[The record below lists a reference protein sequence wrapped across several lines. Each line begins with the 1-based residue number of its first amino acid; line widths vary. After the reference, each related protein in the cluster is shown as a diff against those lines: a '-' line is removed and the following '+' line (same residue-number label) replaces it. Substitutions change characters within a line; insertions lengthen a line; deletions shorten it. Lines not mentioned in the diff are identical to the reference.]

1 MFDRSNGLSL
11 RSGFLRNSIL
21 FPDAPAIVV
30 GGITRSYGE
39 LEQRARRWAGAI
51 IDACG
56 SRPERVG
63 LFASRSEVAYTGT
76 LAALLSGAA
85 FVPLNPTFPPE
96 KTASMIR
103 QAEPDAIIVDRASA
117 RQVSEV
123 LSGVDAPPLLVPEL
137 ESPHFPGVSARALGR
152 HELDRARPLSGLP
165 PVTPDDIAY
174 LLFTSGSTGTPKG
187 VPVTHGNVNHFID
200 VMMRRYDLQQGHRFS
215 QSFDQTFDPSVFDL
229 FMAWSSGGCVYAMT
243 PAELLAPTG
252 FINKHQISV
261 WFSVPSVPAHMSRR
275 GTLKP
280 HSMTS
285 LRWSL
290 FAGEP
295 LPRRLA
301 EAWQEAAPNSMVE
314 NLYGPTELTIT
325 CFVHRW
331 NSLSSPAQCRND
343 IVPIGRPLD
352 GLAALV
358 VDEHLAPVSA
368 GETGELCVTG
378 PQTTPG
384 YWRDA
389 AKTAEKYVDLPV
401 CRAQTRRFYRT
412 GDRAARLPS
421 GEYMFFGRAD
431 EQIKILGHRT
441 ELGEIEA
448 ALRRAPGVEHAVALG
463 WPAKDGSAEGV
474 VAFVS
479 GSGLNTEALGHL
491 ARAALPPWA
500 VPQRFFMVPNMPL
513 NSNGK
518 IDRNALRNR
527 LVRPDEV
534 STA

>member
-1 MFDRSNGLSL
+1 MLDKSNGVSL
-11 RSGFLRNSIL
+11 RSGFLRNSSL
-21 FPDAPAIVV
+21 YPNAPAIVV
-30 GGITRSYGE
+30 RGITRSYGE
-39 LEQRARRWAGAI
+39 LEQKARCWAGAI

-56 SRPERVG
+56 SPPERVG

-85 FVPLNPTFPPE
+85 FVPLNPTVPPE

-103 QAEPDAIIVDRASA
+103 QAEPDAIIVDRASV

-123 LSGVDAPPLLVPEL
+123 LSGVEAPPLLVPEL
-137 ESPHFPGVSARALGR
+137 DNPHFQGVSARVMDC
-152 HELDRARPLSGLP
+152 HELDGARPLLDLP

-187 VPVTHGNVNHFID
+187 VPVTHGNVTYFID
-200 VMMRRYDLQQGHRFS
+200 VMMRRYDFQRGQRFS
-215 QSFDQTFDPSVFDL
+215 QTFDQTFDVSVFDL

-252 FINKHQISV
+252 YLNKNQISV
-261 WFSVPSVPAHMSRR
+261 WFSVPSVPAHMYRR
-275 GTLKP
+275 GTLTP
-280 HSMTS
+280 NSMPS

-295 LPRRLA
+295 LPQRLA
-301 EAWQEAAPNSMVE
+301 EAWQEAAPNSVVE

-325 CFVHRW
+325 CFAHRW
-331 NSLSSPAQCRND
+331 NSLSSPALCRND

-358 VDEHLAPVSA
+358 VDEHLTPVSA
-368 GETGELCVTG
+368 GETGELCVAG

-384 YWRDA
+384 YWLDA
-389 AKTAEKYVDLPV
+389 AKTAERYVDLPV
-401 CRAQTRRFYRT
+401 SRTQTRRFYRT
-412 GDRAARLPS
+412 GDRVARLPG

-431 EQIKILGHRT
+431 HQIKILGHRT
-441 ELGEIEA
+441 EQGEIEA
-448 ALRRAPGVEHAVALG
+448 ALRQDPGVEHAVALG
-463 WPAKDGSAEGV
+463 WPISDGSAEGV

-479 GSGLNTEALGHL
+479 GSGLDPEHLGRL
-491 ARAALPPWA
+491 ARAVLPPWA
-500 VPQRFFMVPNMPL
+500 VPRKVFIVPNMPL

-518 IDRNALRNR
+518 VDRNALRDR
-527 LVRPDEV
+527 LMRPEV
-534 STA
+534 VPSA